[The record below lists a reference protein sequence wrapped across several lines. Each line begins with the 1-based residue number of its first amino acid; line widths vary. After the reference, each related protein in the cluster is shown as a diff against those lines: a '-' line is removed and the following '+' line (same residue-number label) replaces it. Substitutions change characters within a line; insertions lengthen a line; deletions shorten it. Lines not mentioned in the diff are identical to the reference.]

1 MTIFLGGHMTEPARR
16 AFSITKTVSTFGVPF
31 TIIGSILLL
40 EGNVRAFINLE
51 TLFVVAGLTFF
62 LLLSSHGRKFIE
74 FLPEAIKT
82 LFFDP
87 PEHNPNFA
95 EIAKDG
101 EKFALAAGA
110 IGVVIGLINVLGNL
124 ADLTKVGPAM
134 SLSLLSIAYGL
145 ILSECF
151 FAVVGRAYQNAQS
164 DSTLDTK
171 HGIALLAGG
180 IFAFMCCFFIMMNY
194 HISPASEPQVYEQEN
209 EISFTEIS
217 IETNLGQIP
226 EGHTIQFMAC
236 LKSSDQKTK
245 DTILFLV
252 PAIRERI
259 IEFILKKEYNDLR
272 VASAYEGLKGEVTS
286 IVNSLLKE
294 HGCQEIP
301 SVVFSEFLIK

>member
-1 MTIFLGGHMTEPARR
+1 MTEPARR
-16 AFSITKTVSTFGVPF
+16 TFSITRTIATFGVPL
-31 TIIGSILLL
+31 TIIGTILLL
-40 EGNVRAFINLE
+40 EDNVLAFINIK
-51 TLFVVAGLTFF
+51 TLCLIAGLPFF
-62 LLLSSHGRKFIE
+62 LLLGSHGRKFVE
-74 FLPEAIKT
+74 FIPEAIKT
-82 LFFDP
+82 LFLDP
-87 PEHNPNFA
+87 PDQNPKFA

-101 EKFALAAGA
+101 EKFALAAGT

-124 ADLTKVGPAM
+124 DDLTQVGPAM
-134 SLSLLSIAYGL
+134 ALSLLSIAYGL

-151 FAVVGRAYQNAQS
+151 FAVVGRAYQNAQN

-171 HGIALLAGG
+171 HGVALLAGG
-180 IFAFMCCFFIMMNY
+180 VFAFMCCFFIMMNY
-194 HISPASEPQVYEQEN
+194 HLTPASEPQVSEQEN

-226 EGHTIQFMAC
+226 DGHTIQFMAC

-245 DTILFLV
+245 NTILFLV

-259 IEFILKKEYNDLR
+259 IEFILKKEYTDLR